1 MGYLIAGLG
10 NIGAEYR
17 NTRHNIGFMVL
28 DYLAKEFG
36 TTFISSRYASVA
48 EISIKGRKITLIKPS
63 TYMNLSGKAVSYW
76 LRERKIGREDLL
88 VISDDLALPFG
99 TIRMR
104 KQGSEGGHNG
114 LKSITESLGGNN
126 YARLRVGIGD
136 NFSRGGQID
145 YVLGTFGEEE
155 KAELQT
161 TAERIREN
169 QPKLSRSL
177 SISRRSRFVGRPL
190 PLSRLRNTVS
200 FGAASLSSSY

>member
-10 NIGAEYR
+10 NIGAEYQ

-28 DYLAKEFG
+28 DYLAKESG
-36 TTFISSRYASVA
+36 TNFISSRYASVA

-76 LRERKIGREDLL
+76 LREKKTERENML

-126 YARLRVGIGD
+126 YARLRIGIGD
-136 NFSRGGQID
+136 NFSRGGQIN

-155 KAELQT
+155 QAELQFIIERAAKAIEAFVLLGPDRAMT
-161 TAERIREN
+161 TCNARSAQQPASAPGGEN
-169 QPKLSRSL
+169 PGKS
-177 SISRRSRFVGRPL
+177 
-190 PLSRLRNTVS
+190 
-200 FGAASLSSSY
+200 A